1 MRPVPGPAGAGGRA
15 RSRGLQ
21 PRDVGAPGAC
31 RLRSTADK
39 VPWPRLPTARRGT
52 LLDRPMT
59 AELLRVGCIAHHQ
72 RLALSH
78 SCSCSDRSSAQLT
91 TTPATS
97 LQSLQI
103 PRVDPSIA
111 LSASFSKCLDVH
123 HRLHIAVTLA
133 LPNGHWHLP
142 SITRRGICS
151 QRHELRGLPASGC
164 PSPTPGSVCQRPTAS
179 DTSLVICLP
188 VVSRYE
194 LWELSASG
202 RPTRA
207 SGAGC

>member
-1 MRPVPGPAGAGGRA
+1 
-15 RSRGLQ
+15 
-21 PRDVGAPGAC
+21 
-31 RLRSTADK
+31 
-39 VPWPRLPTARRGT
+39 
-52 LLDRPMT
+52 MT

-78 SCSCSDRSSAQLT
+78 SCSCSDRSSAQLS

-111 LSASFSKCLDVH
+111 LSGSFSKCLDVH

-164 PSPTPGSVCQRPTAS
+164 PSPTPGSVCQRPTTNDQRPATQAS
-179 DTSLVICLP
+179 SSVCQWSAGTSFGSYLP
-188 VVSRYE
+188 VAGQYE
-194 LWELSASG
+194 LRELAASG
-202 RPTRA
+202 QPAQSVPISTPLKGI
-207 SGAGC
+207 SGAGSLGRVQSTERLLVTRYVNTARSS